1 MSAAPESLAL
11 TGSMY
16 NALNGV
22 DDNAARLLQMLN
34 ISSRSVPRFRD
45 CYVKDGYICI
55 LTRTGG
61 GNRDAYADENLTL
74 CCHAKHFRNSDC
86 AFDNTYAEFFFT
98 VPLEHED
105 EVAQI
110 VAANKKK

>member
-1 MSAAPESLAL
+1 MSAAPETLAL
-11 TGSMY
+11 TGSLY
-16 NALNGV
+16 TALNGV

-34 ISSRSVPRFRD
+34 ISSYSVPRFRD

-61 GNRDAYADENLTL
+61 DNRDEYAERNARL
-74 CCHAKHFRNSDC
+74 CNHAQYVRDRDRE
-86 AFDNTYAEFFFT
+86 FDNTYAEFFYT
-98 VPLEHED
+98 VPEKQKA

-110 VAANKKK
+110 VANEKK